1 MVKDI
6 LLGRGLVIWM
16 LILSWHLTLIF
27 LLITPLVAVVVRKAS
42 SRFRRSSEG
51 IQDSMA
57 GITHITKE
65 ALQGQKVVKAYGG
78 YEEVAFLDVNQA
90 NQRRSLRRAVVAAV
104 SVHTALD
111 RRRRGVGDSLSCPH
125 GYDRAVC

>member
-1 MVKDI
+1 MAVRVMVKDI
-6 LLGRGLVIWM
+6 LLGLGLVIWM

-57 GITHITKE
+57 GITHITKRHCKGKQWSKPTE
-65 ALQGQKVVKAYGG
+65 DIQKRSPH
-78 YEEVAFLDVNQA
+78 FLTSIGPIKDD
-90 NQRRSLRRAVVAAV
+90 
-104 SVHTALD
+104 H
-111 RRRRGVGDSLSCPH
+111 
-125 GYDRAVC
+125 YDGP